1 MAIANP
7 EGNPSTHSGSISDE
21 RVKFVFDSTK
31 SGYNYQ
37 VEELQKTKCLKE
49 RIIKIELEGGDAD
62 KTSEEEKIVKGYS
75 LRSNNYLI

>member
-62 KTSEEEKIVKGYS
+62 KTSEQGKIVKGYS
-75 LRSNNYLI
+75 IRSNNYLI